1 MSIHTDCL
9 FFLQGDSCAY
19 SHNCAVQKKKE
30 ICKYYIQ
37 GYCSKGGLCHYY
49 HETFP
54 CKYIHTKGYCKN
66 GDQCRFSHAPLTPE
80 AKELLITVWLCDCF
94 CGKL

>member
-1 MSIHTDCL
+1 MVL
-9 FFLQGDSCAY
+9 
-19 SHNCAVQKKKE
+19 KKKE

-37 GYCSKGGLCHYY
+37 GYCSKGEYCHYY

-66 GDQCRFSHAPLTPE
+66 GDKCRFSHAPLTME
-80 AKELLITVWLCDCF
+80 AKELLITVRQ
-94 CGKL
+94 